1 MRVHAILDPNLAT
14 VAGDARVAEAVG
26 FDGAW
31 TTETA
36 HDPFLPLAIAA
47 AATTRLTLGTA
58 VAVAFPRSPTH
69 LAMLGDDLQ
78 RATDGKFI
86 LGIGSQVR
94 AHVERRFS
102 APFDHPAARM
112 RELVLAIR
120 AVWASWRDGTPLDF
134 AGEFYRLSLML
145 PFFSPG
151 ANPFGP
157 PPIFIAA
164 VGGRMA
170 EVAGEV
176 ADGVFVHGFSTTSY
190 LRAVTVPAV
199 ERGLVVAGRS
209 RTSVEICRP
218 VFVVTGRDDSEL
230 KIAAQTVRGRLGFY
244 GSTSAYK
251 AVMDHEGWDGLGA
264 ELATLARAGRWA
276 DIGGPITD
284 DVLDALAIVAPLDR
298 VAEAISSRFEGLVD
312 RLSFNVP
319 FARDPTTWTTVLDTV
334 RSLGRKDVGQGREA
348 ETG

>member
-14 VAGDARVAEAVG
+14 VADDARAAEAVG

-47 AATTRLTLGTA
+47 AATTKLTLGTA

-78 RATDGKFI
+78 RATNGKFI
-86 LGIGSQVR
+86 LGLGSQVR

-102 APFDHPAARM
+102 ASFDHPAARL
-112 RELVLAIR
+112 RELVLAIH
-120 AVWASWRDGTPLDF
+120 AVWGSWHDGSPLDF
-134 AGEFYRLSLML
+134 AGEFYRLNLML

-151 ANPFGP
+151 TNPFGSP
-157 PPIFIAA
+157 PVYIAA

-176 ADGVFVHGFSTTSY
+176 ADGVFVHGFSTTGY
-190 LRAVTVPAV
+190 LRDVTVPAV
-199 ERGLVVAGRS
+199 ERGLAVAGR
-209 RTSVEICRP
+209 RRADLKICRP
-218 VFVVTGRDDSEL
+218 VFVVTGRDDAEL
-230 KIAAQTVRGRLGFY
+230 QANAQIVRGRLGFY

-264 ELATLARAGRWA
+264 ELAALARAGRWA
-276 DIGGPITD
+276 DIGGPIND

-298 VAEAISSRFEGLVD
+298 VAEAISDRFEGLVD

-319 FARDPTTWTTVLDTV
+319 FSSDPQTWTGVLDTI
-334 RSLGRKDVGQGREA
+334 RELSRKDVGQRGEA